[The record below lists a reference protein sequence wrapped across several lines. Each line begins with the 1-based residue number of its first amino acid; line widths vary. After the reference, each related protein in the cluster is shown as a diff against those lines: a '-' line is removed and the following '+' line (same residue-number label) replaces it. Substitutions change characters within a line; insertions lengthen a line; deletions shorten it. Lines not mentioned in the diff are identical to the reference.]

1 MSISKISS
9 VAITAVTALALT
21 SGIALA
27 KSSVIN
33 HSTMVRSSVP
43 DNNAPITS
51 LSGREFFD
59 RLQQNGS

>member
-9 VAITAVTALALT
+9 VAITAVTALVLT

-33 HSTMVRSSVP
+33 HSTMVSSSVP
-43 DNNAPITS
+43 DNNVPITS
-51 LSGREFFD
+51 LSGRDYFD
-59 RLQQNGS
+59 RQQNEGG